1 MAHETTAAAD
11 KGGLRRAIL
20 FLLAFGCVA
29 AVLVRNALLTNDP
42 QAIQRFS
49 LTTLSLMIEAL
60 PFLLIGTVLSAV
72 IDFFV
77 TEESMRRL
85 IPRNRFA
92 AVLCASFLGMILP
105 TCDCATVPMVRR
117 LLAKGVPLHAAIAFM
132 LAAPILNP
140 LVLFSTWFAFYQR
153 PLMIVYRAGFGLLVS
168 VVVGLVFSTLD
179 ARYWTVPQAS
189 GSDAEHH
196 APSRGGGV
204 LAGAGALL
212 THATADFVDIAM
224 YFVVGVLLSSFL
236 QTIVPT
242 QSLSSLGQ
250 SPILSV
256 LVMIL
261 AAFLLSVCS
270 QADAFIA
277 QGFFGQFT
285 TGAIVA
291 FLVMGPM
298 IDMKNT
304 LMLSSLFKKRFLL
317 LLLAYVAVCVFVIG
331 AFVVPAGALR

>member
-1 MAHETTAAAD
+1 HETASTGERAD
-11 KGGLRRAIL
+11 LRRAVL
-20 FLLAFGCVA
+20 FVLAFGCVA
-29 AVLVRNALLTNDP
+29 AVVVKNAVLAHDP

-72 IDFFV
+72 VEVFV
-77 TEESMRRL
+77 TEETIRRFL
-85 IPRNRFA
+85 PRNRFA
-92 AVLCASFLGMILP
+92 AVLCASLLGVILP
-105 TCDCATVPMVRR
+105 VCDCATVPLVRR

-140 LVLFSTWFAFYQR
+140 LVLFSTWVAFYQR
-153 PLMIVYRAGFGLLVS
+153 PLMVAYRAGFGLLVA
-168 VVVGLVFSTLD
+168 VLVGLAFSALD
-179 ARYWTVPQAS
+179 ARYWTVPQTH

-196 APSRGGGV
+196 APTRGGV
-204 LAGAGALL
+204 LGRAGALL

-236 QTIVPT
+236 QTIVPA

-317 LLLAYVAVCVFVIG
+317 LLLVLVAECVFVIG
-331 AFVVPAGALR
+331 AFVVPAGAPR